1 MKDIVEFIIYE
12 SQHHHIENFWNIF
25 VLFRDQKCDFKYVQ
39 YVVIFCN
46 ENLWNILSSI
56 LKERI

>member
-25 VLFRDQKCDFKYVQ
+25 CVILWLKMWLYVQ
-39 YVVIFCN
+39 YVVRFCN
-46 ENLWNILSSI
+46 KNL
-56 LKERI
+56 

>member
-1 MKDIVEFIIYE
+1 MINIVEFIIYE

-25 VLFRDQKCDFKYVQ
+25 VLFYGWKCDFKYVQ

-46 ENLWNILSSI
+46 ENLWNFLSSI
-56 LKERI
+56 L